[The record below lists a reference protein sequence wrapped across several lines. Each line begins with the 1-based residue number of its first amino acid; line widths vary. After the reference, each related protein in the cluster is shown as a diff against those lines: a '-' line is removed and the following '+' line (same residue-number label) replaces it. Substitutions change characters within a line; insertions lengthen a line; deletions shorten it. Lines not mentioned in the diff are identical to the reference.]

1 MKRSAK
7 KSLQSFAQRSRA
19 RNTGGIRQNNHQKY
33 TTDLKTG
40 LLRGMAGFRT
50 GRFIS

>member
-50 GRFIS
+50 GQFIS